1 MKFPGA
7 LTHAIVMAIRW
18 IQHVHYSLIQYLY
31 PNAEN
36 RTCRNFTVQFNV
48 WRGIRRRPVR
58 ATMFTKNH
66 VTISA
71 GYGAP
76 SILRAF
82 LKYNNTRS
90 EYTVKGWGPYMFKID
105 WMFHRRWSVGIN
117 GSYNFSRLSW
127 MDDGWDTV
135 IHAKRLYEYGIE
147 AEELAATLRV
157 NYHFLIRKTID
168 LYAGLGAGY
177 GKFALGTYTEAPVN
191 QFSVAYEFPKPL
203 SLEATLGGRYYITK
217 WLGLYAEVGLGK
229 SWILFRKSFC
239 RNRLSRPE

>member
-1 MKFPGA
+1 MRKLIFAAFLLLHGTLGIASPTNEPGD
-7 LTHAIVMAIRW
+7 LC
-18 IQHVHYSLIQYLY
+18 IQ
-31 PNAEN
+31 
-36 RTCRNFTVQFNV
+36 
-48 WRGIRRRPVR
+48 
-58 ATMFTKNH
+58 KNH

-105 WMFHRRWSVGIN
+105 WMFHRRWSIGIN
-117 GSYNFSRLSW
+117 GSYSFSRLSW

-157 NYHFLIRKTID
+157 NYHFLIRKKID

-217 WLGLYAEVGLGK
+217 WLGLYAELGLGK
-229 SWILFRKSFC
+229 SWILFRKKFLPESLIQAGI
-239 RNRLSRPE
+239 NIKMPTSRKKGH

>member
-1 MKFPGA
+1 MQKIVLAGILLFN
-7 LTHAIVMAIRW
+7 LTYGVASAGDGSG
-18 IQHVHYSLIQYLY
+18 QLCLQ
-31 PNAEN
+31 
-36 RTCRNFTVQFNV
+36 
-48 WRGIRRRPVR
+48 
-58 ATMFTKNH
+58 KNH
-66 VTISA
+66 VTISV

-168 LYAGLGAGY
+168 LYAGVGAGY

-229 SWILFRKSFC
+229 SWILFRKKF
-239 RNRLSRPE
+239 LPESLIQAGINIKLPTARKKGH